1 MMEIISKKGII
12 IKEVKVGEG
21 NKIFTVLTADGTLSA
36 SAKGVRSFK
45 SKLSS
50 GCGLFGFSDFEL
62 KKGKS
67 MYTVMSAENIESF
80 YEIRTDVFKLAL
92 AVYFSD
98 LICGYVPEG
107 QESGG
112 VLRLML
118 NTLFFLTEHNDC
130 DKIKA
135 VFELRL
141 MAECGFLPDYGNISG
156 YGNSC
161 IQAIKYITECPVQ
174 KVFSFNAYTPT
185 LKQLSAFAERNV
197 LLHLNYRPK
206 SLDYYLSL

>member
-1 MMEIISKKGII
+1 MEIISRKGII

-21 NKIFTVLTADGTLSA
+21 NKIFTILTSEGAISA

-45 SKLSS
+45 SKLSA

-67 MYTVMSAENIESF
+67 MYSVMSAESIESF
-80 YEIRTDVFKLAL
+80 YEVRTDVVKLSL

-98 LICGYVPEG
+98 LLRNFALEG
-107 QESGG
+107 QDTGR

-118 NTLFFLTEHNDC
+118 NTLFYLTENNDY
-130 DKIKA
+130 DRVKA

-141 MAECGFLPDYGNISG
+141 MAECGFLPDFANLSG
-156 YGNSC
+156 YSDSC
-161 IQAIKYITECPVQ
+161 IQAVKYITECPMQ
-174 KVFSFNAYTPT
+174 KLFSFNADTPT
-185 LKQLSAFAERNV
+185 LKQLNTFAESNV
-197 LLHLNYRPK
+197 LLHLSYRPR
-206 SLDYYLSL
+206 SLEYYLSL